1 MWHKASMLTR
11 RVLLSAP
18 LAALPLAARA
28 ESRFPSFVESLR
40 AEALHAGIS
49 PATVEAAFARV
60 SLNPKILELDRHQP
74 EFTLTWAQYKAR
86 VIPPTRIANGRAAYA
101 RESSRLSSISA
112 TYRCDPRIVVG
123 IWGLESD
130 FGAKTGN
137 YHVVESLANLAYDGR
152 REGYF
157 RSETLNALRILDA
170 GDITPDAM
178 TGSWAGAMGQP
189 QFMPSSY
196 LHYAVDADGDGK
208 RNIWTNRADVFGSI
222 ANYLGRSGWRVGEPW
237 VQPVRVPET
246 FAAGATGRDIRKTL
260 GDWQAMGVRRI
271 DGTPFSRTDVTGA
284 VVMPDGAGGE
294 AFMTYPNFHAIR
306 RYNPSD
312 FYALAVGLL
321 GNAVA

>member
-1 MWHKASMLTR
+1 MLSR

-18 LAALPLAARA
+18 LAALPLAAGA
-28 ESRFPSFVESLR
+28 ESRFPSFVQELK
-40 AEALHAGIS
+40 AEALRAGIS
-49 PATVEAAFARV
+49 QATVEAAFARV
-60 SLNPKILELDRHQP
+60 ALNPKIFELDHHQP

-86 VIPPTRIANGRAAYA
+86 VIPATRIANGRAAYA
-101 RESSRLSSISA
+101 REAARLVPISA

-130 FGAKTGN
+130 FGTTTGK
-137 YHVVESLANLAYDGR
+137 YRVVESLANLAFDGR
-152 REGYF
+152 RASYF
-157 RSETLNALRILDA
+157 RGECIDALRILDN
-170 GDITPDAM
+170 GDIAPDAM

-208 RNIWTNRADVFGSI
+208 RDIWGNRADVFGSI
-222 ANYLGRSGWRVGEPW
+222 ANYLGKSGWRPGEPW
-237 VQPVRVPET
+237 AQPIRVPPSL
-246 FAAGATGRDIRKTL
+246 AAGETGRDMRKTL
-260 GDWQAMGVRRI
+260 GEWMALGVRRS
-271 DGTPFSRTDVTGA
+271 DGTAFSRTDVHGA

-294 AFMTYPNFHAIR
+294 AFMTYANFHVIR

>member
-1 MWHKASMLTR
+1 MLTR

-18 LAALPLAARA
+18 LATPFAARA
-28 ESRFPSFVESLR
+28 DTGFPSFVESLR

-49 PATVEAAFARV
+49 RATVEQAFAHV
-60 SLNPKILELDRHQP
+60 SLNAKILELDRHQP

-86 VIPPTRIANGRAAYA
+86 VIPATRVANGRAAYA
-101 RESSRLSSISA
+101 RELAQLSPISA

-130 FGAKTGN
+130 FGAKTGT

-152 REGYF
+152 RESYF

-170 GDITPDAM
+170 GDVTPDAM

-208 RNIWTNRADVFGSI
+208 RNIWTDRADVFGSI
-222 ANYLGRSGWRVGEPW
+222 ANYLGKSGWRVGEPW
-237 VQPVRVPET
+237 VQPISVPEK
-246 FAAGATGRDIRKTL
+246 FAAGATGRDIRKSL

-271 DGTPFSRTDVTGA
+271 DGTRFSRTDVYGA

>member
-1 MWHKASMLTR
+1 MLTR

-18 LAALPLAARA
+18 LALPLGAAA
-28 ESRFPSFVESLR
+28 ESRFPAFVQSLR
-40 AEALHAGIS
+40 AEAQHAGIRS
-49 PATVEAAFARV
+49 ATVEAAFARV
-60 SLNPKILELDRHQP
+60 SLNPKIQELDRHQP

-86 VIPPTRIANGRAAYA
+86 VLPATRFANGRAAYA
-101 RESSRLSSISA
+101 REAARLVPVSA

-137 YHVVESLANLAYDGR
+137 YHVVESLANLAFDGR
-152 REGYF
+152 RESYF
-157 RSETLNALRILDA
+157 RGEILNALRILDA
-170 GDITPDAM
+170 GDIAPEVM
-178 TGSWAGAMGQP
+178 MGSWAGAMGQP

-208 RNIWTNRADVFGSI
+208 RNIWTDKADVFGSV
-222 ANYLGRSGWRVGEPW
+222 ANYLGKSGWRVGEPW
-237 VQPVRVPET
+237 AQPIQVPDT
-246 FAAGATGRDIRKTL
+246 FAAGQTGRDIKRTL
-260 GDWQAMGVRRI
+260 GDWQAMGVRRA
-271 DGTPFSRTDVTGA
+271 DGTFFSRTDVMGA

-294 AFMTYPNFHAIR
+294 AFMTYPNFHVIR

-321 GNAVA
+321 GNAVG

>member
-1 MWHKASMLTR
+1 MLSR

-18 LAALPLAARA
+18 LAALPLSASA
-28 ESRFPSFVESLR
+28 ESRFPSFMQGLK

-60 SLNPKILELDRHQP
+60 SLNPKILDLDRHQP

-86 VIPPTRIANGRAAYA
+86 VLPATRLANGRAAYA
-101 RESSRLSSISA
+101 REAASLVPVSA
-112 TYRCDPRIVVG
+112 TYGSDPRIVVG

-130 FGAKTGN
+130 FGAITGK
-137 YHVVESLANLAYDGR
+137 YRVVESLANLAFDGR
-152 REGYF
+152 RESYF
-157 RSETLNALRILDA
+157 RGETLNALRILDA
-170 GDITPDAM
+170 GDITPEAM

-208 RNIWTNRADVFGSI
+208 RNIWTDRADIFGSV
-222 ANYLGRSGWRVGEPW
+222 ANYLGKNGWHPGEPW
-237 VQPVRVPET
+237 VQPVSVPPG
-246 FAAGATGRDIRKTL
+246 FAAETGRDIKKTL
-260 GDWQAMGVRRI
+260 GAWQAMGVRRI
-271 DGTPFSRTDVTGA
+271 DGTAFSLSDVMGA
-284 VVMPDGAGGE
+284 LLMPDGAGGE
-294 AFMTYPNFHAIR
+294 AFMTYANFHAIR

-321 GNAVA
+321 ANAVA

>member
-1 MWHKASMLTR
+1 MLTR

-18 LAALPLAARA
+18 LAALPLAAGA
-28 ESRFPSFVESLR
+28 QSRFTGFVQELK
-40 AEALHAGIS
+40 AEALRAGIS
-49 PATVEAAFARV
+49 RATVEAAFARV
-60 SLNPKILELDRHQP
+60 ALNPKIFELDHHQP

-86 VIPPTRIANGRAAYA
+86 VLPATRFANGRAAYA
-101 RESSRLSSISA
+101 REAARLVPIAA

-130 FGAKTGN
+130 FGTTTGK
-137 YHVVESLANLAYDGR
+137 YRVVESLANLAFDGR
-152 REGYF
+152 RAGYF
-157 RSETLNALRILDA
+157 RGECINALRILDN
-170 GDITPDAM
+170 GDISPDAM

-208 RNIWTNRADVFGSI
+208 RDIWTDRADVFGSI
-222 ANYLGRSGWRVGEPW
+222 ANYLGKSGWHPGEPW
-237 VQPVRVPET
+237 AQPVRVPAG
-246 FAAGATGRDIRKTL
+246 FAARETGRDIRKTL
-260 GDWQAMGVRRI
+260 GEWMALGVRRI
-271 DGTPFSRTDVTGA
+271 DGTAFSRADVNGA
-284 VVMPDGAGGE
+284 VVMPDGEGGE
-294 AFMTYPNFHAIR
+294 AFMTYANFHVIR

>member
-1 MWHKASMLTR
+1 MLTR
-11 RVLLSAP
+11 RLLLSAP
-18 LAALPLAARA
+18 LAALPLAAHA
-28 ESRFPSFVESLR
+28 QSRFPGFVESLR
-40 AEALHAGIS
+40 DEDLHAGIS
-49 PATVEAAFARV
+49 PATVQAAFANV

-86 VIPPTRIANGRAAYA
+86 VLPATRIANGRAAYTSA
-101 RESSRLSSISA
+101 VSRLEPIAA

-130 FGAKTGN
+130 FGAITGK

-152 REGYF
+152 RESYF
-157 RSETLNALRILDA
+157 RSEILNALRILDA
-170 GDITPDAM
+170 GDITPDTM

-208 RNIWTNRADVFGSI
+208 RNIWTDRADVFGSI
-222 ANYLGRSGWRVGEPW
+222 ANYLGKSGWRVGEPW
-237 VQPVRVPET
+237 VQPIRVPDS
-246 FAAGATGRDIRKTL
+246 FAAAATGRDNKKSL
-260 GDWQAMGVRRI
+260 GDWQQMGVRRI
-271 DGTPFSRTDVTGA
+271 DGTRFSRTDVFGA